1 MSPGPATLEN
11 EVTDPVEGTEKRT
24 ELASRLETITLL
36 GGREVCTMTG
46 DDPRKDEVAE
56 ENMICSASVDPAPG
70 PGYTVRVS
78 AALITSW

>member
-1 MSPGPATLEN
+1 MPE
-11 EVTDPVEGTEKRT
+11 
-24 ELASRLETITLL
+24 SRYLFGGLDVWTI
-36 GGREVCTMTG
+36 TG
-46 DDPRKDEVAE
+46 DDPRKDEVPE

>member
-1 MSPGPATLEN
+1 
-11 EVTDPVEGTEKRT
+11 
-24 ELASRLETITLL
+24 
-36 GGREVCTMTG
+36 MTG